1 MLSHVNLRLRRT
13 LAWTVLKTF
22 PSYHLA
28 DASFSCSA
36 CRRTICINPEPG
48 EFCKVKSLL
57 SVQTNV
63 SYIRVHTCM
72 CVSVCLCMCVDDA
85 DAHVHPLTQR
95 MEAACLIDFM
105 DRDTDAVASVVCRP
119 HLLDA
124 DGCLSSHPLWIH
136 TCVLTAREAAWPAG
150 GPVRR
155 RTRAS
160 GLVSPG
166 FGPFPGRRRLLPL
179 VLRAAS

>member
-1 MLSHVNLRLRRT
+1 MHKPRAER
-13 LAWTVLKTF
+13 VLQSKI
-22 PSYHLA
+22 P
-28 DASFSCSA
+28 
-36 CRRTICINPEPG
+36 P
-48 EFCKVKSLL
+48 FCANKCL
-57 SVQTNV
+57 
-63 SYIRVHTCM
+63 VHPCAYLHM
-72 CVSVCLCMCVDDA
+72 CECVCLCMCVCVDDA

-150 GPVRR
+150 GSVRR

-160 GLVSPG
+160 GLVSPVS
-166 FGPFPGRRRLLPL
+166 GRRRLLPL